1 MPNEIYDITFDQQSA
16 ELLPPDKR
24 DPTILAPVRALM
36 SGLQWIRD
44 LIFGSY
50 RLGSTAP
57 AWSAGTYN
65 KFDQVIYKKAVF
77 ESLVANNTTE
87 PDITQNTISWRRVL
101 DNFVGVEQRILYN
114 CQVLA
119 FEYALNKWFATSFRQ
134 PPNTSDIYLT
144 TSPPAIKGFLV
155 GGTQPS
161 LIYRDRSYEFVGNE
175 YHAPISITLTINIPS
190 AVYLALGT
198 TTADRDNLVRS
209 FANKYNAFGIFYD
222 INPY

>member
-1 MPNEIYDITFDQQSA
+1 MSEIYDITFDQQSA

-24 DPTILAPVRALM
+24 DHTILAPVRALM

-65 KFDQVIYKKAVF
+65 KFQQVIYKKSVF
-77 ESLVANNTTE
+77 ESLVASNTAE
-87 PDITQNTISWRRVL
+87 PDITQNTASWRRVL
-101 DNFVGVEQRILYN
+101 DNFIGVEHRILYN
-114 CQVLA
+114 CQRLT
-119 FEYALNKWFATSFRQ
+119 FEYALNKWFATTFRQ

-144 TSPPAIKGFLV
+144 TTAPDIKGFIV
-155 GGTQPS
+155 AGAQPS
-161 LIYRDRSYEFVGNE
+161 IFYRDRSYEFVSNE
-175 YHAPISITLTINIPS
+175 YHPPISITLTINIPS
-190 AVYLALGT
+190 AVYLALGST
-198 TTADRDNLVRS
+198 NTDRDNIIKS